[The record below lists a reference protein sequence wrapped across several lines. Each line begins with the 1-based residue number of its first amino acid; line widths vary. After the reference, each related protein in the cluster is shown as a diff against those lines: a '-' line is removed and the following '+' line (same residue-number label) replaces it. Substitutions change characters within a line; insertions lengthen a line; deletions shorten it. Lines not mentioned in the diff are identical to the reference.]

1 MSAWNP
7 ADAMLWAFVG
17 PAIVA
22 LAVALLGKWPNIR
35 ETATLIGSTSIFGL
49 VAGVLLPAVQRGER
63 PRLDLVEI
71 LPGLKLTF
79 ELEPLGMVFALVA
92 SGLWIVTSI
101 YAVGYMRG
109 HHEKNQTRF
118 FVCFALAIFGALG
131 VAFSGNMLTLFVFY
145 EAITLSTFPLV
156 THHGTEAAK
165 RSGRIYLG
173 ILMGTSI
180 AFLLMALVW
189 TQVLAG
195 TTDFKV
201 GGILDGKITQELL
214 PWLLALYAL
223 GTAKAALMP
232 FHRWLPAAMVA
243 PTPVSALLHAV
254 AVVKAGVFTV
264 TKVVIYIF
272 GADLLLTTGAS
283 TWLQALAAFTLT
295 AAAIV
300 ALTQNNLKRRLA
312 YSTISQLAYIVLGAS
327 LVTQTALVGAGL
339 HIVTHAMGK
348 ITLFFCAGAIYVGA
362 HKTDISKM
370 HGLGRKMPWTFAAFL
385 VGSLSIIG
393 IPPLGGAWSKW
404 FLASGAVDGERLP
417 ILALYMVSSLLAI
430 GYLMPVVAKAFF
442 FTPPEY
448 DENPYNN
455 EDHVDAHEPLL
466 CVLPPVLTAAGCVA
480 LFFYMQPIADLL
492 NSIWTQ
498 GGTP

>member
-1 MSAWNP
+1 
-7 ADAMLWAFVG
+7 MLWAFVG
-17 PAIVA
+17 PALVA
-22 LAVALLGKWPNIR
+22 VAVALLGKRPNLR
-35 ETATLIGSTSIFGL
+35 ETATLVGSSSIFAL
-49 VAGVLLPAVQRGER
+49 VAGVLLPAVRAGER
-63 PRLDLVEI
+63 PRLELVEI
-71 LPGLKLTF
+71 LPGLRLVF

-131 VAFSGNMLTLFVFY
+131 VAFAGNMLTLFVFY

-165 RSGRIYLG
+165 RSGRVYLG

-180 AFLLMALVW
+180 AFLLLAVVW

-201 GGILDGKITQELL
+201 GGILDGKITEQLL
-214 PWLLALYAL
+214 PWLLALYAM

-264 TKVVIYIF
+264 LKVVIYIF
-272 GADLLLTTGAS
+272 GVDLLRVTGAS
-283 TWLQALAAFTLT
+283 TWLQALAAFTLL

-300 ALTQNNLKRRLA
+300 ALGQNNLKRRLA

-327 LVTQTALVGAGL
+327 LVTQTALVGAGM

-370 HGLGRKMPWTFAAFL
+370 HGLGRRMPWTFAAFL

-404 FLASGAVDGERLP
+404 FLASGAVEASRLP
-417 ILALYMVSSLLAI
+417 ILTLYMVSSLLAI

-442 FTPPEY
+442 FTPPEW
-448 DENPYNN
+448 DEDPHNDA
-455 EDHVDAHEPLL
+455 DHVDAHEPLL

-480 LFFYMQPIADLL
+480 LFFYMQPVADLL
-492 NSIWTQ
+492 RSIWTL
-498 GGTP
+498 GGAP